1 MKKKKPGELLQKLIE
16 NRISRQEFDLLVEE
30 IDDEE
35 SARFYG
41 EYLKRYF
48 GKIMEEHKPEKE
60 DELKEHQQQS
70 KNK

>member
-16 NRISRQEFDLLVEE
+16 NRISRQEFDMLVED

-35 SARFYG
+35 SVRFYG
-41 EYLKRYF
+41 EHLKRYF
-48 GKIMEEHKPEKE
+48 DKIMEEHKPEKE
-60 DELKEHQQQS
+60 NEMKAHQQQS

>member
-1 MKKKKPGELLQKLIE
+1 MKKKKPGELIQKLIE
-16 NRISRQEFDLLVEE
+16 NRISRQEFEMLVEK

-48 GKIMEEHKPEKE
+48 DKIMEEHKLENE
-60 DELKEHQQQS
+60 NEMKEHQQQS

>member
-16 NRISRQEFDLLVEE
+16 NRITRQEFEMLVEE
-30 IDDEE
+30 VDDEE
-35 SARFYG
+35 SAGFYG

-48 GKIMEEHKPEKE
+48 DKIMEEHKPEKE
-60 DELKEHQQQS
+60 DEMKEHQQQS